1 MALGSGLLWLL
12 ASGTVL
18 LLSACSM
25 VTFEQVSPTPVVTPV
40 PLREHG
46 ADTFNAA
53 VTSGGLPVFPA
64 AVPLESDNPLALL
77 VSNARQQASR
87 PQLDLRL
94 AIDGYVLPE
103 SVSFGEVREFYH
115 RYLVREGWQV
125 ATDQHDLRVPGMHAD
140 GFAAWVRPNRAFV
153 TVTQLR
159 SVQGT
164 GEVLLVIQHGVPST
178 P

>member
-1 MALGSGLLWLL
+1 MALGSGLFWLL

-18 LLSACSM
+18 LLSACSV
-25 VTFEQVSPTPVVTPV
+25 VTLEQVSPTPAVSPV
-40 PLREHG
+40 RLSERG
-46 ADTFNAA
+46 ADTVITA
-53 VTSGGLPVFPA
+53 VTSSGLPVFPA
-64 AVPLESDNPLALL
+64 AVPLESGSPLALL

-87 PQLDLRL
+87 AQPDLRL

-115 RYLVREGWQV
+115 RYLAGEGWQV
-125 ATDQHDLRVPGMHAD
+125 ATDQHDLRVPGMHAA

-164 GEVLLVIQHGVPST
+164 GEVVLVIQHGMPST